1 MRKIIK
7 RFFFTCKRI
16 CESIL
21 PTKLLAFMSE
31 HIIPIKVIDASGKK
45 IKYYCLGTLPLYR
58 YETLFTKE
66 PETIEWIDSFDPN
79 SVLWDIGA
87 NVGIY
92 SVYAAHKGI
101 DVVAVEPMPSNFY
114 TLTKNIEINNI
125 SEKVSAFCI
134 ALTNEVCIDY
144 FYISTAQIG
153 ASQNS
158 FKEQIGWDYSKLDD
172 YQYKHTTLGFSID
185 KFVEIFNP
193 PIPNYIKIDVDGL
206 EKNILFGAP
215 KTLANPAVR
224 SMLIELNT
232 DWDDYNEILNFVLS
246 CGFTRWDKK
255 RADIFANSEMKNS
268 YNHIFYK

>member
-1 MRKIIK
+1 
-7 RFFFTCKRI
+7 
-16 CESIL
+16 
-21 PTKLLAFMSE
+21 MSE
-31 HIIPIKVIDASGKK
+31 HIVPIKVVDVAGKK
-45 IKYYCLGTLPLYR
+45 IKYYCLGTIPLYR
-58 YETLFTKE
+58 YETLLTKE
-66 PETIEWIDSFDPN
+66 PETIEWIDSLDPN
-79 SVLWDIGA
+79 AVMWDIGA

-92 SVYAAHKGI
+92 SVYAAHKGLEVI
-101 DVVAVEPMPSNFY
+101 AVEPMPSNFY

-172 YQYKHTTLGFSID
+172 FKYKHTTLGMSVD
-185 KFVEIFNP
+185 KFIEIFNP
-193 PIPNYIKIDVDGL
+193 KIPNYIKIDVDGL
-206 EKNILFGAP
+206 EKNILYGAP

-232 DWDDYNEILNFVLS
+232 DWEDYKDILNFVLS
-246 CGFTRWDKK
+246 CGFTRWEKK
-255 RADIFANSEMKNS
+255 RADIFENSEMRNS